1 MCAQILNWGD
11 ANMERIKQN
20 IEQLVVD
27 EYKAYG
33 FDEHSTTIE
42 VREGEKVIITLN
54 TEEPFMG
61 LKFWK
66 FLDSL
71 NKKVEVL
78 GYKKKDGILCND
90 FYTVE
95 YVK

>member
-1 MCAQILNWGD
+1 
-11 ANMERIKQN
+11 MERIKQN
-20 IEQLVVD
+20 IEQLVED
-27 EYKAYG
+27 EYKLYG
-33 FDEHSTTIE
+33 VVGHATQVE
-42 VREGEKVIITLN
+42 VREGDKIIITLN

-71 NKKVEVL
+71 NNKFEEL
-78 GYKKKDGILCND
+78 GYKKKDGNFCFD